1 MTDQKK
7 FKIVLLKNEPDLI
20 VVSVACTPRVPK
32 GPRIRYDIG
41 EIVAAIRE
49 QFPDAGDYIFGATL
63 INYYPDKTEAQFGF
77 KIKKKM
83 LLLEEKEERKLL
95 SDADDWHKASP
106 EKAPD
111 PRKESEQ
118 VWKKSKKKGSEIVR
132 PFDDL
137 SGPEPCV
144 PRQEPASDAE

>member
-1 MTDQKK
+1 MADQKK
-7 FKIVLLKNEPDLI
+7 FRIVLLKEEPDLI
-20 VVSVACTPRVPK
+20 VVSVSCTPRVPK

-49 QFPDAGDYIFGATL
+49 QFPSAGDYVFGATL

-77 KIKKKM
+77 KVKKKM
-83 LLLEEKEERKLL
+83 LLLEEKEEKKLL
-95 SDADDWHKASP
+95 SDADDWQTVRNGKVFTP
-106 EKAPD
+106 KNQEK
-111 PRKESEQ
+111 R
-118 VWKKSKKKGSEIVR
+118 SKKNHEVVR

-137 SGPEPCV
+137 SVPEPCV

>member
-41 EIVAAIRE
+41 EIVVAIRE
-49 QFPDAGDYIFGATL
+49 QFPEAGDYIFGATL

-77 KIKKKM
+77 KVKKRM

-95 SDADDWHKASP
+95 SDADGWQTVQNGKAFAPKNP
-106 EKAPD
+106 EK
-111 PRKESEQ
+111 RKKHQ
-118 VWKKSKKKGSEIVR
+118 EIVR